1 MVPIASRRL
10 ARIIDYSNKVDRITQ
25 EIIKRN
31 PELEGRDVEEVSKEF
46 LKATNPKNL
55 DRYLRSKEL
64 LAAFPKEGTEQEK
77 YEFAY
82 QSLRE
87 DSNEE
92 SKLKNMLYI
101 IEQAGLLDKVKS
113 GYMDWE
119 KYFFKQQ
126 KSIPYSVLTSMATG
140 KMLGYEED
148 ELRPE
153 YAEQRS

>member
-1 MVPIASRRL
+1 
-10 ARIIDYSNKVDRITQ
+10 
-25 EIIKRN
+25 
-31 PELEGRDVEEVSKEF
+31 
-46 LKATNPKNL
+46 
-55 DRYLRSKEL
+55 
-64 LAAFPKEGTEQEK
+64 
-77 YEFAY
+77 
-82 QSLRE
+82 
-87 DSNEE
+87 
-92 SKLKNMLYI
+92 MLYI